1 MLFEFLKINS
11 QLLEIDLQM
20 LPPHFY
26 KASF

>member
-20 LPPHFY
+20 PPPHFY
-26 KASF
+26 KTSF